1 MANVLVVEDDAD
13 SLEVVA
19 RLVERAGHNCIR
31 AANGWAFCKLASWA
45 WRKSSMFNLPPKSQ
59 NLCARG

>member
-19 RLVERAGHNCIR
+19 RLVERAGHAPIR
-31 AANGWAFCKLASWA
+31 AANGWEALVPSTSGRSTSSSWT
-45 WRKSSMFNLPPKSQ
+45 S
-59 NLCARG
+59 